1 MFTVLLVGKEAVTRT
16 RSQSWHNT
24 GARAGVPEA
33 DNLAHCRQTSSRAV
47 GTMQAPNRHLLPSI
61 GPSKVGKNNN
71 KFVLLSDRNQQD
83 DTPSLLINQT
93 RKQSRQ
99 NHAIVPTDICYPNTK
114 ARPNWK
120 TMRQRFSRTEI
131 NKMTLPHRHP
141 ICYPHTKA
149 MQDRKLGQ
157 HLASDLR
164 RLPTLVVVCSSYRP
178 KTPMHSFSR
187 TEINKIHL
195 IDAQSC
201 GLKVIRFCSQTPQT
215 LRPTRDL
222 GKNLL

>member
-1 MFTVLLVGKEAVTRT
+1 MFTVLLVGKEAVTRI

-83 DTPSLLINQT
+83 DTASLLINQT

-114 ARPNWK
+114 ARQNWK

-131 NKMTLPHRHP
+131 NKMTLPHRKP
-141 ICYPHTKA
+141 N
-149 MQDRKLGQ
+149 L
-157 HLASDLR
+157 
-164 RLPTLVVVCSSYRP
+164 LPTHQGHARSEIRTTPGIGPP
-178 KTPMHSFSR
+178 K
-187 TEINKIHL
+187 
-195 IDAQSC
+195 AC
-201 GLKVIRFCSQTPQT
+201 GLGYQHWSSSAVRIGPKHLCTASLGPKS
-215 LRPTRDL
+215 TRYT
-222 GKNLL
+222 

>member
-83 DTPSLLINQT
+83 DTASLLINQT
-93 RKQSRQ
+93 RNQSRQ

-114 ARPNWK
+114 ARQNWK

-164 RLPTLVVVCSSYRP
+164 RRAV
-178 KTPMHSFSR
+178 
-187 TEINKIHL
+187 
-195 IDAQSC
+195 
-201 GLKVIRFCSQTPQT
+201 
-215 LRPTRDL
+215 
-222 GKNLL
+222 